1 MSSCTRPSAVIVRRL
16 VWPYQSPTQTEA
28 SLAPAVLAVLVAV
41 RVVVEVVVRV
51 VEVSD
56 GWVRVVVDPVATGGT
71 DVVVT
76 SPVAELVTEL
86 VSQLATEL
94 VVDVVSAGLV
104 VGAVVSDTTDDVADT
119 PAAVEDPVAG
129 TSPELQALSANAAEI
144 ATISPPRWLM

>member
-1 MSSCTRPSAVIVRRL
+1 MA
-16 VWPYQSPTQTEA
+16 A
-28 SLAPAVLAVLVAV
+28 SRALEVLA
-41 RVVVEVVVRV
+41 VVEVVVEV
-51 VEVSD
+51 EVLVDVAVEVAVEVSD
-56 GWVRVVVDPVATGGT
+56 GRGRVVVDPVATGGT

>member
-1 MSSCTRPSAVIVRRL
+1 MIVRRL